1 MNNALALRPSSP
13 LEDLMRQNNRS
24 RELLPKE
31 PGWTYGSILPLAERG
46 GKYSLAIPDIV
57 RGPINDLWSLATQWP
72 EPGQNLSPQAIGGVL
87 FLAAPSV
94 ATKADESTLGIL
106 AGPRAIDAPLYKLS
120 VAKAL
125 TQGGHSPESVWS
137 ATGWGSQFA
146 QPEGAAARWA
156 WEIPDWTSTLKVDPS
171 HPVEGAQLQSL
182 DMPPTTVG
190 DILHHPDLYRHY
202 PSLAGIR
209 YSNMSIGEGGGF
221 YDYSATPFRDPSGV
235 RRLTDTISVDPL
247 LPPQEFHSVMLHEL
261 QHAVQAREG
270 WPRGGSV
277 EQFRTP
283 EWKQA
288 YLEAKGASRDARP
301 AAERAASQILG
312 KPTSLTDG
320 YKDVKSMLNLAPPAA
335 KDVLLSHPDIR
346 RFMEAEENRG
356 NIWMQPKE
364 QYLSLTGEVEARLA
378 QRRAAMT
385 PQELRA
391 KPPWTMFPIARE
403 QQIVIPQFVRQNP

>member
-94 ATKADESTLGIL
+94 ATKADESTLGLL

-156 WEIPDWTSTLKVDPS
+156 WEIPDYESRLTFSGSVPTGISAPAASVLS
-171 HPVEGAQLQSL
+171 HPQLFQ
-182 DMPPTTVG
+182 
-190 DILHHPDLYRHY
+190 HY
-202 PSLAGIR
+202 PTLGQVPVHFTGEPGAWYDPAGDEIGIPAR
-209 YSNMSIGEGGGF
+209 YSEK
-221 YDYSATPFRDPSGV
+221 
-235 RRLTDTISVDPL
+235 
-247 LPPQEFHSVMLHEL
+247 QFHSSLLHEL
-261 QHAVQAREG
+261 QHAVQQREG
-270 WPRGGSV
+270 WPSGGSP
-277 EQFRTP
+277 EQFQTP
-283 EWKQA
+283 EWRQA
-288 YLEAKGASRDARP
+288 KISAGSDVSRTAP
-301 AAERAASQILG
+301 SARAALSRVLD
-312 KPTSLTDG
+312 SA
-320 YKDVKSMLNLAPPAA
+320 NLPEN
-335 KDVLLSHPDIR
+335 HPL
-346 RFMEAEENRG
+346 RFMAKVNTPMMHILDQSPPEIQDALMSDPAFRKYVDAQEAYSR
-356 NIWMQPKE
+356 IAQQPMVK
-364 QYLSLTGEVEARLA
+364 YMSLTGEVEARLA
-378 QRRAAMT
+378 QRRAAMMT
-385 PQELRA
+385 QELRTKA
-391 KPPWTMFPIARE
+391 PWNMFPIARGN
-403 QQIVIPQFVRQNP
+403 QLVIPHSGPLYPP